1 MIIGFFAYRFGVAI
15 NIANNSIVSEF
26 VSMYAPKM
34 FSFEQ
39 TALLLEFGGGII
51 LLLGIILSV
60 TAFIE
65 TKVSYLPAPAAQEE
79 IEEAEE
85 VVRRCK
91 YCSAEIE
98 DEIFCPGCGKSQQ

>member
-15 NIANNSIVSEF
+15 NIAQNSTVSEF
-26 VSMYAPKM
+26 VSKYAPRI
-34 FSFEQ
+34 FSIEQ
-39 TALLLEFGGGII
+39 TALLLEFGGGIV

-65 TKVSYLPAPAAQEE
+65 TKVSYLPAPVVEEE

-98 DEIFCPGCGKSQQ
+98 DKVFCPLCGKSQQ